1 MKNLSTLFKD
11 QVLLI
16 CIGAWAVIT
25 ASYFIFVAA
34 DYAVSPIAE
43 NGLDSLLT
51 IYLPVLTFDG
61 FFAPLPYSEQRA
73 SCLDKSI

>member
-1 MKNLSTLFKD
+1 MKNLSTLLKD

-34 DYAVSPIAE
+34 DYAVSPIAK
-43 NGLDSLLT
+43 NGLDNML
-51 IYLPVLTFDG
+51 YCQCD
-61 FFAPLPYSEQRA
+61 
-73 SCLDKSI
+73 